1 MANKK
6 YYEIQ
11 INQCSPNEDLDIAG
25 DCDHLRLSE
34 IKSISFTEFMKDY
47 LKDDEWWVML
57 EISVWEEIYGD
68 YDREYLGCFYLDPRF
83 KQDGIL
89 EGDRKDMDKEYLS
102 EVPKY
107 VAEALQK
114 WMLT

>member
-11 INQCSPNEDLDIAG
+11 INRCSPNEDLDIAG

-89 EGDRKDMDKEYLS
+89 EGDRKDMDKEYLR